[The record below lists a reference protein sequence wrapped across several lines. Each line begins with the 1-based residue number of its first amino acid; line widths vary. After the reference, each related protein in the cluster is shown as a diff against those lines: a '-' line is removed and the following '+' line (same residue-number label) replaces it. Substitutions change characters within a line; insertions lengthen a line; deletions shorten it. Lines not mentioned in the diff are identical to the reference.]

1 MENEYTGIKIH
12 GKLKVSSDQNH
23 KSRTVVT
30 TTSWHVKIWGNVCN
44 ILINFSPDIGQITV
58 TPIGQFAD
66 HWIMTL
72 TVKVTSFIQS
82 FLPIPHRQRN
92 LNISAQIG
100 SSHDIPPVT
109 LMLVTTQLSSCTPAI
124 FWNHFDALY
133 PGSDAT
139 WAEYNYTSP
148 AMLQG
153 LLHSYIQSLT
163 SVTGRN
169 RGGYFLS
176 HAN

>member
-1 MENEYTGIKIH
+1 MTKKSYLPWAKIQIIVIWVVRTKQRTETEATKIR
-12 GKLKVSSDQNH
+12 GKWYKMKVSSDQNH

-30 TTSWHVKIWGNVCN
+30 TTSWHVKIWENVCN

-109 LMLVTTQLSSCTPAI
+109 LMLVITQLSSCTPRYI
-124 FWNHFDALY
+124 LKPFWCLISWQWCNL
-133 PGSDAT
+133 G
-139 WAEYNYTSP
+139 W
-148 AMLQG
+148 
-153 LLHSYIQSLT
+153 I
-163 SVTGRN
+163 
-169 RGGYFLS
+169 
-176 HAN
+176 